1 MTLEIVRPRFPE
13 LTSFDARFGTAL
25 RRGQVTNGGE
35 YVREF
40 EQKLTEY
47 LGVPALAFLNGQ
59 TALIAMLMAA
69 GIGPGDEVI
78 MPAFTFCGTAAAV
91 AMLGAVPVFAE
102 IDPKTLTLDSRFVY
116 KHITQRTAAILAVDV
131 YGLCCD
137 YEALTRVAD
146 IHSGLMKRKMWLLF
160 DSAPA
165 FGSMVDGQ
173 PIGRY
178 GDAQIFS
185 FHATKPFCVGEGG
198 CLSTNSADMYER
210 AKHIRD
216 FGQTEDRECVAVG
229 LNGKMQEVNA
239 LIGLENLK
247 DWREYRHRRTMKAAT
262 LRFRINE
269 VGGIR
274 VIHEP
279 MEPAQ
284 WPIWCYFP
292 ILIEP
297 EFGKSRDEVLAYL
310 KSKNID
316 ARTYYSPGCHR
327 MKPYA
332 NGQSLPVTEM
342 VADRVIALPLYF
354 DMLDEEMDY
363 IADTLRGAKK

>member
-1 MTLEIVRPRFPE
+1 MILNSCRPRFPDFFE
-13 LTSFDARFGTAL
+13 GDIASKFRHAL
-25 RRGQVTNGGE
+25 YTGQATNGGE
-35 YVREF
+35 HVRRF
-40 EQKLTEY
+40 ERKLSDY
-47 LGVPALAFLNGQ
+47 LRASALCFCNGQ
-59 TALIAMLMAA
+59 SALTAMLMAA
-69 GIGPGDEVI
+69 DVVPGDEVV
-78 MPAFTFCGTAAAV
+78 MPSFTFCGTAAAV
-91 AMLGAVPVFAE
+91 RMLGATPVFAD
-102 IDPKTLTLDSRFVY
+102 IDPHTLTIDPNDVAKRVTLNTR
-116 KHITQRTAAILAVDV
+116 AILAVDV
-131 YGLCCD
+131 YGICCNYSKLED
-137 YEALTRVAD
+137 AAAFHR
-146 IHSGLMKRKMWLLF
+146 RPLLI

-165 FGSMVDGQ
+165 FGSMWGAF
-173 PIGRY
+173 PTGNK

-363 IADTLRGAKK
+363 IADTLRVAKK